1 MSHSRSKGHRSQQ
14 SRPQETQQE
23 WNRGR
28 TPSTMNSG
36 DEGYEE
42 QERYGGQSGY
52 GGSQGSYGSQGGY
65 RSINYTDRF
74 SNPRGDSDY
83 QGSREYRDE
92 SRYGMQGPYG
102 QQGQY
107 GQQGRYGQPD
117 WRSSESSWRMENR
130 REDDERMPQYREGQ
144 PERGYRQWGNENEP
158 GNMNRGRWEGGGW
171 EGRWEG
177 GMESGGERGQQR
189 SNVTRFG
196 QRREGQ
202 SSTSQ
207 GMPGRQSFAGRG
219 PQGYKRSD
227 ERITEDIN
235 EELTQDPELDASD
248 VTVEIK
254 NGEVILKGSVPDRE
268 SKRRAEDIAE
278 SCSGVKDVLNQLRI
292 KREGSSE
299 SDQTS
304 QRDKSE
310 DKRNKVAS

>member
-1 MSHSRSKGHRSQQ
+1 
-14 SRPQETQQE
+14 
-23 WNRGR
+23 
-28 TPSTMNSG
+28 
-36 DEGYEE
+36 
-42 QERYGGQSGY
+42 
-52 GGSQGSYGSQGGY
+52 
-65 RSINYTDRF
+65 
-74 SNPRGDSDY
+74 
-83 QGSREYRDE
+83 
-92 SRYGMQGPYG
+92 
-102 QQGQY
+102 
-107 GQQGRYGQPD
+107 
-117 WRSSESSWRMENR
+117 
-130 REDDERMPQYREGQ
+130 MPQYREGQ
-144 PERGYRQWGNENEP
+144 SERGHRQWGNETDM

-177 GMESGGERGQQR
+177 GMESGGEHGQQR

-202 SSTSQ
+202 SGSSQ
-207 GMPGRQSFAGRG
+207 GMSGRQSFAGRG

-227 ERITEDIN
+227 ERITEDLN

-248 VTVEIK
+248 VTVEVK

-292 KREGSSE
+292 KREGSNESE
-299 SDQTS
+299 QTS